1 MDNKPSALGRV
12 IHVLDSDPDFHQM
25 IEQSEEDLK
34 QGKIYTTGEIIEQIK
49 QGKL

>member
-1 MDNKPSALGRV
+1 MDDKPSALGRV
-12 IHVLDSDPDFHQM
+12 IHVLDSDPDVHQM